1 MERGDNIPPAKT
13 NGINMNQFLFC
24 WSHSP
29 RKHKICTKQAKR
41 STKPSRDTWK
51 RGSRRAS
58 GASGRMAATE
68 AVAASPWIVAAAV
81 GFGLYIGYGLG
92 QVDKDSNFSGDGSL
106 WERISPQVLVRGL
119 QKIGFHIVDKSMDM
133 DSSRPTGAVE
143 SSAAVESNESSVGTS
158 RPQSPPGRPNAPV
171 RSTAKH
177 VAIIMDGNRRYG
189 TARHGNALQGHADGG
204 QTLVDC
210 VQWCL
215 EAGVG
220 ALTVYAFSTE
230 NWARPPAEV
239 DLLMSIFIKYA
250 ARCEE
255 EALKN
260 NLVRIFSFLPH

>member
-1 MERGDNIPPAKT
+1 
-13 NGINMNQFLFC
+13 
-24 WSHSP
+24 
-29 RKHKICTKQAKR
+29 
-41 STKPSRDTWK
+41 
-51 RGSRRAS
+51 
-58 GASGRMAATE
+58 MAATE
-68 AVAASPWIVAAAV
+68 AVAASPWVVAAAV

-106 WERISPQVLVRGL
+106 WERICPQVLVSGL
-119 QKIGFHIVDKSMDM
+119 QKIGIHFIAKSMDTT
-133 DSSRPTGAVE
+133 RPTRAVE
-143 SSAAVESNESSVGTS
+143 ESTAVESNESSVGIS
-158 RPQSPPGRPNAPV
+158 RPQSPPARPNAPF

-230 NWARPPAEV
+230 NWARPQAEV

-250 ARCEE
+250 ARCEK

-260 NLVRIFSFLPH
+260 NLVRRRPSVAARIQINIETVIFFPIIPKAFLVPCG

>member
-1 MERGDNIPPAKT
+1 
-13 NGINMNQFLFC
+13 
-24 WSHSP
+24 
-29 RKHKICTKQAKR
+29 
-41 STKPSRDTWK
+41 
-51 RGSRRAS
+51 
-58 GASGRMAATE
+58 MAATD
-68 AVAASPWIVAAAV
+68 AVAASPWVLAAAV

-106 WERISPQVLVRGL
+106 WERICPLALAGGL
-119 QKIGFHIVDKSMDM
+119 RRIGFHIVAKSMDV
-133 DSSRPTGAVE
+133 SSPKPTGGVE
-143 SSAAVESNESSVGTS
+143 RSSTAESKESSVETS
-158 RPQSPPGRPNAPV
+158 LPQSPPGRPNTSF

-260 NLVRIFSFLPH
+260 NLVRLFCYPSQLREIDENHGDGYFFQITPNASSKFRLKC